1 MMLWPGDQKNVCGE
15 RGVEEGEVEETLLS
29 RRKKDFSTGDGQIQG
44 QHQMA
49 FIKAK
54 KNERRLQVGQGQKIE
69 EFREIHIT
77 KEFGELGRRLI
88 E

>member
-1 MMLWPGDQKNVCGE
+1 
-15 RGVEEGEVEETLLS
+15 
-29 RRKKDFSTGDGQIQG
+29 
-44 QHQMA
+44 MA